1 MSRAAQVA
9 LALLAIFSITYVL
22 VTPDPT
28 DDAIAVL
35 RMSHSGKAQMLAAY
49 VVLPL
54 APQIAILRL
63 STRSSSNQQR
73 STTLEFVE
81 LFCTYRC

>member
-22 VTPDPT
+22 VTPDPA
-28 DDAIAVL
+28 DDGTAIL
-35 RMSHSGKAQMLAAY
+35 RVNHSGKAQMLAAY

-54 APQIAILRL
+54 ALQIAIFRL

-73 STTLEFVE
+73 STTLELVD

>member
-35 RMSHSGKAQMLAAY
+35 RMSHSGKAQMLLAY

-73 STTLEFVE
+73 STTLELVD